1 LSDLYE
7 FEITG
12 TIGPL
17 IRSCLPE
24 LDTVT
29 ESASTMLTGTVC
41 GPDELRRVLDLLD
54 AHGAPALDVRITRH
68 RDDPATSSGG
78 AAGQAHVNTVE
89 RLRSRGGLGCHSS

>member
-1 LSDLYE
+1 MSDLYE

-12 TIGPL
+12 TVGPL

-29 ESASTMLTGTVC
+29 ESASTVLTGTVR

-54 AHGAPALDVRITRH
+54 TNGTPALGVRITHH
-68 RDDPATSSGG
+68 RDDPTASSDG
-78 AAGQAHVNTVE
+78 AAGQNATP
-89 RLRSRGGLGCHSS
+89 G

>member
-1 LSDLYE
+1 MPDLYQ

-29 ESASTMLTGTVC
+29 ESASTVLTGTVG

-54 AHGAPALDVRITRH
+54 ANGTPALDVRITHH
-68 RDDPATSSGG
+68 RDDPAKLSGG
-78 AAGQAHVNTVE
+78 AAG
-89 RLRSRGGLGCHSS
+89 